1 MREKLL
7 EDLEV
12 INFLLKTSAAS
23 QPDVGALL
31 RGQTTF
37 CNFLILPVLCLDF
50 KNKLFLYMLNYTKKV
65 ISLQSSQK
73 TGEVDPRPIYMV
85 SNHYRKAIQI
95 KNLHLINVQ
104 PV

>member
-37 CNFLILPVLCLDF
+37 YNFLILPILCLDF
-50 KNKLFLYMLNYTKKV
+50 KNKLFLYMLEYTKKV
-65 ISLQSSQK
+65 INLQGSQK
-73 TGEVDPRPIYMV
+73 KGEVGPRPIYWV
-85 SNHYRKAIQI
+85 LNHYRKEIQI
-95 KNLHLINVQ
+95 KSLHLTFN
-104 PV
+104 